1 MKLILFLGLL
11 ISYNANADMLND
23 LKSGDFKAAYDLSL
37 SEFRGSTRE
46 AATLISKYERVS
58 KNINFESTELVC
70 KPDQSDAFH
79 HVCLGFTVEREMV
92 SGKYWQDTVTRLA
105 PELLKI
111 DEEVKAHY
119 QKQIQEKSA
128 ALSTKIKSEVGS
140 KLADCKAGTSIED
153 LEKEKSCIQA
163 VGKQYVGGIFSNSL
177 YQKHV
182 VAGPVYA
189 TLSPRLDS
197 TEAKLKD
204 AIAKWQASPEGQLQE
219 TAFYLCNAHAGK
231 NINQR
236 AVADELEVGRT
247 TGFVDARHLYR
258 SGSFLRDNKRTIA
271 TYSPKFQKLKSR
283 KFDFKKD
290 CDQFERANDEAHD
303 HE

>member
-1 MKLILFLGLL
+1 MKLILILVLL
-11 ISYNANADMLND
+11 VSYNANADMLSD
-23 LKSGDFKAAYDLSL
+23 LKTGDFKAAYDSSL
-37 SEFRGSTRE
+37 REFRGSSRE

-70 KPDQSDAFH
+70 KSDQSDAFH
-79 HVCLGFTVEREMV
+79 HVCLGFTAEREMV
-92 SGKYWQDTVTRLA
+92 SGKFWQDTVSRLA

-119 QKQIQEKSA
+119 QKQIQDKATALA
-128 ALSTKIKSEVGS
+128 AKIKAEVETKLSE
-140 KLADCKAGTSIED
+140 CKSGAAIED

-163 VGKQYVGGIFSNSL
+163 IGKNYVGGIFSNSL
-177 YQKHV
+177 YQKHIA
-182 VAGPVYA
+182 AGPVYTA
-189 TLSPRLDS
+189 LAPRLDS

-204 AIAKWQASPEGQLQE
+204 AVAKWQASPAGQLE
-219 TAFYLCNAHAGK
+219 ESAFHLCNAHAGK

-258 SGSFLRDNKRTIA
+258 SGSFLRDNKQTIA
-271 TYSPKFQKLKSR
+271 TYSPKFQKLKGR

-290 CDQFERANDEAHD
+290 CDQFERANDEDHD